1 LRRGETSVTSEN
13 HYRLL
18 VVDDD
23 KAVLDVLSEC
33 LEDEGYGVA
42 SAQSG
47 REAIDVLANGHIDL
61 VLSDVRMPN
70 GDGYFLL
77 ESIRHE
83 DPAIPFIFMTGF
95 SDRTEEEALRLGANA
110 YFEKPIQLDKLLET
124 VEEQLNLAYRR

>member
-1 LRRGETSVTSEN
+1 MTPAN

-23 KAVLDVLSEC
+23 EAVLEILEEC
-33 LEDEGYGVA
+33 FEDEGYGVA
-42 SAQSG
+42 TAQSG
-47 REAIDVLANGHIDL
+47 REAVNVIAKGHIDL

-95 SDRTEEEALRLGANA
+95 SDRTAEEALRLGANA
-110 YFEKPIQLDKLLET
+110 YFEKPVQLDKLLET
-124 VEEQLNLAYRR
+124 IEEQLNQAYRR